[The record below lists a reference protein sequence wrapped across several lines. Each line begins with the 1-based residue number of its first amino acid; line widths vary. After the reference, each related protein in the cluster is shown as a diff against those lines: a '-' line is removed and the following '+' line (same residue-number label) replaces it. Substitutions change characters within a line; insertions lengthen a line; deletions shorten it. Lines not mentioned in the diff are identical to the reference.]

1 MEDGGE
7 RRPLTSSDVF
17 MMVAEPELPEF
28 LTGYEFLK
36 FFIEANIDRVPDPL
50 PIEDY
55 LDQVSL
61 DRADALRLIQDYS
74 TGMKNKLQM
83 LMFLILRP
91 KIILMDEPLTSLD
104 VVVQLEMKKIIRS
117 IKEDHIIIFST
128 HILQLAQDLC
138 DRIILLHGKN
148 LHDVEEKWLRRK
160 ALRTRSSPF
169 SKKRRVRRMAM
180 MENNR
185 VQPAPFYGPARNSY
199 KIHKKISTHEN
210 VNLILHLLRKL
221 PFIGPRLG
229 SSYKLY
235 GLKKAF
241 IVLNP
246 LFSGFKFMIGT
257 LIALF
262 IVSMLVSQFGDPLFR
277 LLGET
282 GLPMALTG
290 ERIPTSN
297 KAGLVLFAYGVI
309 AILDSVLVNNFRVFP
324 NYLDIYRDRMEVLYP
339 EYTRIR
345 PLMNLVYR
353 TLFFTLVGGFLPE
366 FSLIEGFLVGLSL
379 SLAQLALE
387 ELMVAFFEKKGKSF
401 MSFKRFWA
409 VYLLFL
415 LLALLATARFAINW
429 MALLP
434 WTLILSLPAC
444 LLSFPRAFRH
454 RSHADLVETIRQ
466 ASFELDK
473 QVEEITEQKVRVS
486 LGAKEGE
493 SALPVGSGVTGYA
506 YINRIFF
513 HRFRKKLLRPVL
525 IKSGV
530 LGLVGS
536 FLVFQM
542 DPGVLGDF
550 VEIIPFFLPFV
561 AYMIFNQARL
571 TDLIYKEW
579 DRPLNNYGFYKEGV
593 VLLRVFFYRLRS
605 TALMNVLPVL
615 VMAVLEVAIFLKV
628 GPGFP
633 LAPVLLITL
642 LWGAFFTIYPYFTYY
657 FFQPHRKGSR
667 LSFLNPIFS
676 LLLYILVFFVFPNL
690 PQVISARTFGLV
702 SIAIL
707 TAFLLL
713 ASFSIYF
720 LAPKL
725 LKD

>member
-1 MEDGGE
+1 
-7 RRPLTSSDVF
+7 
-17 MMVAEPELPEF
+17 
-28 LTGYEFLK
+28 
-36 FFIEANIDRVPDPL
+36 
-50 PIEDY
+50 
-55 LDQVSL
+55 
-61 DRADALRLIQDYS
+61 
-74 TGMKNKLQM
+74 
-83 LMFLILRP
+83 
-91 KIILMDEPLTSLD
+91 
-104 VVVQLEMKKIIRS
+104 
-117 IKEDHIIIFST
+117 
-128 HILQLAQDLC
+128 
-138 DRIILLHGKN
+138 
-148 LHDVEEKWLRRK
+148 
-160 ALRTRSSPF
+160 
-169 SKKRRVRRMAM
+169 MAM

-185 VQPAPFYGPARNSY
+185 VQPAPFYGPAWTSY

-246 LFSGFKFMIGT
+246 LFAGLKFMVGT

-282 GLPMALTG
+282 GMPLALSG
-290 ERIPTSN
+290 ETIPPPY
-297 KAGLVLFAYGVI
+297 KAGLVLLAYGLI
-309 AILDSVLVNNFRVFP
+309 AILDSVLVNSFRKFP
-324 NYLDIYRDRMEVLYP
+324 LYLDLYRDRMAVLYP
-339 EYTRIR
+339 EFTRVR
-345 PLMNLVYR
+345 PLVNLFYR
-353 TLFFTLVGGFLPE
+353 SLFFGLLGHFFPGFTFGKGALIGLT
-366 FSLIEGFLVGLSL
+366 FSLF
-379 SLAQLALE
+379 QLALE
-387 ELMVAFFEKKGKSF
+387 EPMVDFFARRGKSF

-409 VYLLFL
+409 AYLLFL
-415 LLALLATARFAINW
+415 LVILVSTSLFAIDW
-429 MALLP
+429 AGLLP
-434 WTLILSLPAC
+434 WTLPLAFAMAVLR
-444 LLSFPRAFRH
+444 FPRAFRH

-466 ASFELDK
+466 ASSDLDK

-493 SALPVGSGVTGYA
+493 GTLSVGSGVTGYA

-513 HRFRKKLLRPVL
+513 HRYRKKLLRPVL
-525 IKSGV
+525 IKTGV
-530 LGLVGS
+530 LGLLGG
-536 FLVFQM
+536 FLVFGM
-542 DPGVLGDF
+542 DAGALGSF

-561 AYMIFNQARL
+561 SYMIFNQARL

-579 DRPLNNYGFYKEGV
+579 DRPLNNYGFYKEGD

-657 FFQPHRKGSR
+657 LFQPDRKGSR
-667 LSFLNPIFS
+667 LGFLKPLFS

-702 SIAIL
+702 SIVIL

>member
-1 MEDGGE
+1 M
-7 RRPLTSSDVF
+7 
-17 MMVAEPELPEF
+17 
-28 LTGYEFLK
+28 
-36 FFIEANIDRVPDPL
+36 IDNS
-50 PIEDY
+50 
-55 LDQVSL
+55 Q
-61 DRADALRLIQDYS
+61 
-74 TGMKNKLQM
+74 
-83 LMFLILRP
+83 
-91 KIILMDEPLTSLD
+91 
-104 VVVQLEMKKIIRS
+104 
-117 IKEDHIIIFST
+117 
-128 HILQLAQDLC
+128 
-138 DRIILLHGKN
+138 
-148 LHDVEEKWLRRK
+148 
-160 ALRTRSSPF
+160 
-169 SKKRRVRRMAM
+169 
-180 MENNR
+180 
-185 VQPAPFYGPARNSY
+185 VQPVPSLGPAWTSY
-199 KIHKKISTHEN
+199 KTHKKISTHEN
-210 VNLILHLLRKL
+210 VNLFVHLMRKL
-221 PFIGPRLG
+221 PLIGPRQG
-229 SSYKLY
+229 SSYEFY

-246 LFSGFKFMIGT
+246 LFAGLMFMVGT
-257 LIALF
+257 LVALF

-297 KAGLVLFAYGVI
+297 KAGLVLLAYGVI
-309 AILDSVLVNNFRVFP
+309 AILDSVLVNNFRVLP
-324 NYLDIYRDRMEVLYP
+324 KYLDIYRDRMEVLYP

-353 TLFFTLVGGFLPE
+353 TLFFTIVGGILSE
-366 FSLIEGFLVGLSL
+366 FSPGEGFSIGLSL

-387 ELMVAFFEKKGKSF
+387 EPMVAFFERKGKSF
-401 MSFKRFWA
+401 TSYKRFWA
-409 VYLLFL
+409 AYLLFF
-415 LLALLATARFAINW
+415 LLALLATGRFAFNW
-429 MALLP
+429 MAFLP

-444 LLSFPRAFRH
+444 LLSFRRPFRH
-454 RSHADLVETIRQ
+454 KSHADLVETIRQ
-466 ASFELDK
+466 ASSDLDK

-493 SALPVGSGVTGYA
+493 KALPVGSGVTGYA

-530 LGLVGS
+530 LALLGG
-536 FLVFQM
+536 FLVFRM
-542 DPGVLGDF
+542 DAGALGAF
-550 VEIIPFFLPFV
+550 GKIIPFFLPFV
-561 AYMIFNQARL
+561 SYLIFNHGRL

-579 DRPLNNYGFYKEGV
+579 DRPLNHYGFYKEGD

-615 VMAVLEVAIFLKV
+615 VMAVLEVGLRLKV

-633 LAPVLLITL
+633 LAPVLMITL

-657 FFQPHRKGSR
+657 LFQPDRKGSR
-667 LSFLNPIFS
+667 LGFLKPLFS

-690 PQVISARTFGLV
+690 PEVISARTFGLV